1 MSGICSNGAVSSFDH
16 RLGEARYE
24 VYVPQ
29 DVLPALDA
37 AEAAALARLDL
48 VAGSEEPLVAF
59 SDATAE
65 YDFIV
70 TVAGDL
76 AAVLGGVWQEV
87 SRAADQRAA
96 RFRAAVHQRRE
107 LYGAIRAVEPA
118 GPVQARLRTDLLR
131 RFEHGGA
138 HLDAAGRDRLA
149 AINARLAELA
159 ADFMANL
166 QAADAA
172 SGIAT
177 HDAAGLPEALVDSAR
192 TAAAARGLD
201 GCYVPYS
208 DANATIVLRQAE
220 NRQLREAMYRLSVA
234 RAAPSNGPVVA
245 EILALRH
252 ELAQLLGYPDF
263 VRLRSAGRMLTDP
276 QAFLEELARA
286 YRPQA
291 DREHAE
297 LLAFARAY
305 TGEQT
310 LELTAADVDNQLDG
324 FYATKLRESLSL
336 ARAGAVCVPVATA
349 RRVMLDALG
358 ELYTVT
364 FTPADAPGWHPDVE
378 AFDLRDASGR
388 HLARIWCDWYV
399 RDGKRPGGW
408 MSGPWLA
415 TDGGPHLV
423 SVVTNIPRAGADMG
437 DLRIM
442 WHEFGH
448 AMHFAFTRTRY
459 RLRSPDDGPL
469 DFIEGPSRIMENWPL
484 EPQILRRMGV
494 EERAAAAARA
504 EDRFRTA
511 SRKMARMVRPA
522 LDLALHRGEDPLPV
536 KQRHLPVP
544 VDPADATAAQF
555 HHIFA
560 GHYGAG
566 HYAYQWASVMD
577 ADLFTRFTAEGI
589 LNPATGRDYAQK
601 VLSAGAERDP
611 ADLIRGFLGRD
622 LNLHAVLARDGVR

>member
-159 ADFMANL
+159 ADFMAN
-166 QAADAA
+166 
-172 SGIAT
+172 
-177 HDAAGLPEALVDSAR
+177 
-192 TAAAARGLD
+192 
-201 GCYVPYS
+201 
-208 DANATIVLRQAE
+208 
-220 NRQLREAMYRLSVA
+220 RQLREAMYRLSVA

-297 LLAFARAY
+297 LPAFARAY

-469 DFIEGPSRIMENWPL
+469 DFIEGPSRSMENWPL

-504 EDRFRTA
+504 EERFRTA

-622 LNLHAVLARDGVR
+622 LNLHAVLA